1 MNPRDFQK
9 GLVGMKQT
17 RTWLIT
23 GCSTGIGRGIAE
35 AVLQKGENAV
45 VTARDK
51 SRVKDFEERYPG
63 KALAVT
69 LDMERP
75 ETIAQAVEQAQERFG
90 SVDVLINNAGHGYRA
105 ALEEGEPAAVAE
117 LFQTNF
123 FGPIELIKLV
133 LPAMREQMVSG
144 GFDILSHLMETY
156 FSEPNQDNVSDDMIE
171 ALMKSVIRNLRT
183 AIQNPKDYTARSNLL
198 WDSTLGENRLVKMGK
213 RCDFQCHSMEHQLGA
228 YTNCNHG
235 FGLAVLHPV
244 YYRHIYQQG
253 LPKFVR
259 FAENVWAI
267 PRKGKTDEE
276 LALAGIEALADFIQ
290 EVGLPTTLKELGVE
304 KAQLKEIANSCGI
317 SQGSYKRLTH
327 QEIYQ
332 IFQECYT

>member
-1 MNPRDFQK
+1 
-9 GLVGMKQT
+9 MKQT

-51 SRVKDFEERYPG
+51 SRVKNFEERYPG

-123 FGPIELIKLV
+123 FGPVELIKLMV
-133 LPAMREQMVSG
+133 AGGGVMNWSFLSEGLLDEISLVVVPVADGSTTAVSIFEQAPFLPG
-144 GFDILSHLMETY
+144 
-156 FSEPNQDNVSDDMIE
+156 
-171 ALMKSVIRNLRT
+171 
-183 AIQNPKDYTARSNLL
+183 
-198 WDSTLGENRLVKMGK
+198 
-213 RCDFQCHSMEHQLGA
+213 HS
-228 YTNCNHG
+228 
-235 FGLAVLHPV
+235 P
-244 YYRHIYQQG
+244 
-253 LPKFVR
+253 
-259 FAENVWAI
+259 
-267 PRKGKTDEE
+267 
-276 LALAGIEALADFIQ
+276 
-290 EVGLPTTLKELGVE
+290 VGLTLKESEVLDGDTLWLRYVP
-304 KAQLKEIANSCGI
+304 KK
-317 SQGSYKRLTH
+317 
-327 QEIYQ
+327 
-332 IFQECYT
+332 

>member
-1 MNPRDFQK
+1 MLLQEKVSRELKEFQK

-105 ALEEGEPAAVAE
+105 ALEKGEPAAVAE

-123 FGPIELIKLV
+123 FGPVELIKRV
-133 LPAMREQMVSG
+133 LPAMREQKYGV
-144 GFDILSHLMETY
+144 IV
-156 FSEPNQDNVSDDMIE
+156 NVSSIG
-171 ALMKSVIRNLRT
+171 AVN
-183 AIQNPKDYTARSNLL
+183 ARPGQRLL
-198 WDSTLGENRLVKMGK
+198 WGLQSGAGGGDGQPAPGGGALG
-213 RCDFQCHSMEHQLGA
+213 D
-228 YTNCNHG
+228 
-235 FGLAVLHPV
+235 
-244 YYRHIYQQG
+244 QG
-253 LPKFVR
+253 LHC
-259 FAENVWAI
+259 
-267 PRKGKTDEE
+267 G
-276 LALAGIEALADFIQ
+276 AGQ
-290 EVGLPTTLKELGVE
+290 LPH
-304 KAQLKEIANSCGI
+304 
-317 SQGSYKRLTH
+317 RLLR
-327 QEIYQ
+327 
-332 IFQECYT
+332 

>member
-35 AVLQKGENAV
+35 AVLQKGENTV

-75 ETIAQAVEQAQERFG
+75 ETIAQAVEQAQERFD
-90 SVDVLINNAGHGYRA
+90 SIDVLINNAGHGYRA

-133 LPAMREQMVSG
+133 LPAMREQKYGV
-144 GFDILSHLMETY
+144 IV
-156 FSEPNQDNVSDDMIE
+156 NVS
-171 ALMKSVIRNLRT
+171 S
-183 AIQNPKDYTARSNLL
+183 ARPGQRLL
-198 WDSTLGENRLVKMGK
+198 WGLQSGAGGGDGQPAPGGGALG
-213 RCDFQCHSMEHQLGA
+213 H
-228 YTNCNHG
+228 
-235 FGLAVLHPV
+235 
-244 YYRHIYQQG
+244 QG
-253 LPKFVR
+253 LHRGARQFPHR
-259 FAENVWAI
+259 FL
-267 PRKGKTDEE
+267 R
-276 LALAGIEALADFIQ
+276 
-290 EVGLPTTLKELGVE
+290 
-304 KAQLKEIANSCGI
+304 
-317 SQGSYKRLTH
+317 
-327 QEIYQ
+327 
-332 IFQECYT
+332 